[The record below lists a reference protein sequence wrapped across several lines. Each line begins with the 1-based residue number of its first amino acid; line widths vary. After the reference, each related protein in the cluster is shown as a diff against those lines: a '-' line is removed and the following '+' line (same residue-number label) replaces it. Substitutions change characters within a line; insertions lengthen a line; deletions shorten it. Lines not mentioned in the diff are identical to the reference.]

1 MPETEPPP
9 QTSSRTARAV
19 PAHTAVIPLPGAA
32 RWRAFWV
39 CVSVAAITIL
49 DMTKVNV
56 ALPSI
61 GEVLDAGSTELQLI
75 VSGFVLTFG
84 LVLVPM
90 GRLGNLA
97 ELDGPL
103 LLLTSDAGAFMTGS
117 VITVDGG
124 HLLAM
129 G

>member
-1 MPETEPPP
+1 MS
-9 QTSSRTARAV
+9 TSDQSRSGKAAPV
-19 PAHTAVIPLPGAA
+19 PATTAVIPLTSGA

-39 CVSVAAITIL
+39 CAAVAAITIL

-61 GEVLDAGSTELQLI
+61 GEVLGAGSTQLQLI

-90 GRLGNLA
+90 GRLGDQRSRRTLFVVGLSLYTVTSVKWALA
-97 ELDGPL
+97 P
-103 LLLTSDAGAFMTGS
+103 T
-117 VITVDGG
+117 
-124 HLLAM
+124 
-129 G
+129 